1 MHTDTTNAYVEEVKY
16 QTRMINNL
24 KKWMVYCFAVS
35 SIALVALITYSI
47 YPFIRF
53 ISIALMVISVIVC
66 VLIGYSVKK
75 GQDNVNRILDMI
87 QNK

>member
-1 MHTDTTNAYVEEVKY
+1 MHTDTKNAYVEEVKY

-47 YPFIRF
+47 YPFY
-53 ISIALMVISVIVC
+53 L
-66 VLIGYSVKK
+66 L
-75 GQDNVNRILDMI
+75 
-87 QNK
+87 